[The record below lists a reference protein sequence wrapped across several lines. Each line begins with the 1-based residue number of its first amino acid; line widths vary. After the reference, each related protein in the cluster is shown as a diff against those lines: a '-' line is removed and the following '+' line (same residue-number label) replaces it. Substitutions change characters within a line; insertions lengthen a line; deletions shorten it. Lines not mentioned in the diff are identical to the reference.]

1 MNAMNDQARRPGYPA
16 LASQFLS
23 SDHASISNSGDDAQ
37 LDWVGDAQGNALVS
51 FRRHRDAAP
60 EAIRAQHL
68 LKLGKFQQSAHLAQ
82 AEGNHELAIRL
93 MFDLICEE
101 SSMARVM
108 GLDAAASFEELQSQS
123 VIRRADIDLLLT
135 CAEEVGDQEAKLL
148 AELLLKN
155 QQRHCASA
163 IRHNVDQ
170 RGLFEEPFC

>member
-123 VIRRADIDLLLT
+123 CWRQSNIDHPCQLNF
-135 CAEEVGDQEAKLL
+135 DQGRDAV
-148 AELLLKN
+148 
-155 QQRHCASA
+155 R
-163 IRHNVDQ
+163 
-170 RGLFEEPFC
+170 